1 MTATGDPT
9 PDVTVREARPADAD
23 AVAAF
28 TRDTWPDRDVSDYL
42 PDVFPEWAADVDP
55 DRRTL
60 VVDAGRDPPTDEL
73 VAVASGVVLSAWEAW
88 LQGLRVA
95 PARRGEGHAV
105 RLTRALFAWARD
117 RGAVVARNMAFSWNA
132 PSLGLSQDVG
142 FDPCTEFRWATP
154 TPDPDA
160 DPSLDVSTDPDAAWA
175 FWSDCDARDHL
186 RGLALDGEES
196 WALSQLTRER
206 LRAAADDGR
215 LLAVAD
221 GGVRGLSLRNRTYDR
236 ETGDDENGE
245 EDAGDERGIRTETW
259 AEYAVG
265 AWADAA
271 DAAALF
277 DAVARDAAA
286 VGADRTRVLIP
297 ESVACVT
304 HAAAARTGVSD
315 APDFVLAADVT
326 DDSILGA

>member
-1 MTATGDPT
+1 MTRDPT

-28 TRDTWPDRDVSDYL
+28 TRDTWPDRDAGDYL
-42 PDVFPEWAADVDP
+42 PDVFPEWAADDDP

-60 VVDAGRDPPTDEL
+60 VVDAGEDPPTDE
-73 VAVASGVVLSAWEAW
+73 VAAVANAAVVSEWEAW
-88 LQGLRVA
+88 LQGMRVA
-95 PARRGEGHAV
+95 PARRGEGHAL

-117 RGAVVARNMAFSWNA
+117 RGAVVARNMVFSWNA
-132 PSLGLSQDVG
+132 PSLGLSQRAG

-160 DPSLDVSTDPDAAWA
+160 APSLDATADPDGGWA

-186 RGLALDGEES
+186 RGLALDAEES
-196 WALSQLTRER
+196 WALSQLSRGR

-215 LLAVAD
+215 LLTVSD

-236 ETGDDENGE
+236 E
-245 EDAGDERGIRTETW
+245 AGDADADDDAEGARTETW

-265 AWADAA
+265 AWADADA
-271 DAAALF
+271 AAALF

-286 VGADRTRVLIP
+286 VGADRIRVLVP
-297 ESVACVT
+297 ESVEWVT
-304 HAAAARTGVSD
+304 QAAAARAGVSD
-315 APDFVLAADVT
+315 APDFVLAADLT
-326 DDSILGA
+326 DDSTLGT